1 MASTSAPRTAPRLEC
16 GATRRGSTARRRGV
30 TDPPRPASA
39 GRVHR
44 QHGYPAMTH
53 FTSDGGAPAA
63 LPALVSRPEAA
74 ATTRAPSLDR
84 NRLHEAI
91 AVRRQ
96 RLAEREVDLVAACA
110 KAVAHDAGR
119 HIRLDDRTT
128 WDRAAW
134 NRYVGMA
141 TRLEPEFMP
150 ELLRLIRD
158 IERLE
163 RLAAFRA
170 PSRASAASAAA
181 RQNGRYAEAQAP
193 HRRRSPRVDARS
205 KPVSVPL
212 PYPRFAV
219 QARTRACHDRR
230 SAFGSRRFRV
240 APLPRRPQCSGAG
253 RSRHRFPLT
262 APEGTTPAWEPAPVL
277 RGTTEGMKRCPD
289 SSTACN

>member
-1 MASTSAPRTAPRLEC
+1 VERP
-16 GATRRGSTARRRGV
+16 RRGSTARRRGV

-53 FTSDGGAPAA
+53 FTPGGGPPAA
-63 LPALVSRPEAA
+63 LPTLVSRPEAPA
-74 ATTRAPSLDR
+74 ATRAPSLDR
-84 NRLHEAI
+84 NRLREAI

-96 RLAEREVDLVAACA
+96 RASPNAKPISLLPVRRLSPTAQGGTSALTTAQPGTAPRGTATSGWRRGSNPSSCPSCSASSGTSSGWNDWPHSARHPRRPQRQRLHGRTGEMERC
-110 KAVAHDAGR
+110 
-119 HIRLDDRTT
+119 
-128 WDRAAW
+128 
-134 NRYVGMA
+134 
-141 TRLEPEFMP
+141 
-150 ELLRLIRD
+150 
-158 IERLE
+158 
-163 RLAAFRA
+163 
-170 PSRASAASAAA
+170 
-181 RQNGRYAEAQAP
+181 AEAQAP
-193 HRRRSPRVDARS
+193 HRRLSPRVDARS